1 MSTVSAVRNP
11 AVVLDGNA
19 VAAKVRAEVAARA
32 RSFAAKYGRR
42 PGLAVVQVGE
52 DPASTVYVRN
62 KRRSCVE
69 TGIESFAH
77 DLPASTREGE
87 LLALIATLNHDPSV
101 DGILVQMPLPK
112 GLDANR
118 IIDAIDPEKDVD
130 GLHPTNAGLLM
141 VGRPGLRACTP
152 TGCMRL
158 IVEAGCDPAGKHAL
172 VVGRSILVG
181 KPMALLLLE
190 ANATV
195 TIAHSRTADLAATVA
210 RADIVIAAV
219 GRAHMIKGEWIKPGA
234 VVIDVGTNKGA
245 DGKLTGDVEFEAAR
259 RIASAITPVP
269 GGVGPMTIAFL
280 LSNTVDAALARAGH
294 SLKHPA

>member
-1 MSTVSAVRNP
+1 
-11 AVVLDGNA
+11 VVLDGKA

-32 RSFAAKYGRR
+32 RAFTAQYGRR

-77 DLPASTREGE
+77 DLPATIREAE
-87 LLALIATLNHDPSV
+87 LLALIETLNHDPAV

-112 GLDANR
+112 GLDSNR
-118 IIDAIDPEKDVD
+118 IIDAIDPKKDVD
-130 GLHPTNAGLLM
+130 GLHPKNAGLLM
-141 VGRPGLRACTP
+141 VGRAGLRACTP
-152 TGCMRL
+152 SGCMRL
-158 IVEAGCDPAGKHAL
+158 IAEAGCDPAGKHAL

-195 TIAHSRTADLAATVA
+195 TIAHSRTADLAATVG
-210 RADIVIAAV
+210 RADIVVAAV

-245 DGKLTGDVEFEAAR
+245 DGKLTGDVQFEAAR
-259 RIASAITPVP
+259 RVASAITPVP

-280 LSNTVDAALARAGH
+280 LSNTVDAALARAADH
-294 SLKHPA
+294 

>member
-1 MSTVSAVRNP
+1 MSTVSAPRSA
-11 AVVLDGNA
+11 AVVLDGKA
-19 VAAKVRAEVAARA
+19 VAAKVRAEARTRA
-32 RSFAAKYGRR
+32 SLFAAKYGRR

-77 DLPASTREGE
+77 DLLATTPEDE
-87 LLALIATLNHDPSV
+87 LLALLTTLNNDASV

-112 GLDANR
+112 GLNSNR
-118 IIDAIDPEKDVD
+118 IIDAIDPQKDVD
-130 GLHPTNAGLLM
+130 GLHPQNAGLLM

-152 TGCMRL
+152 SGCMRL
-158 IVEAGCDPAGKHAL
+158 IAEAGCDPAGKHAL

-210 RADIVIAAV
+210 RADIVVAAV
-219 GRAHMIKGEWIKPGA
+219 GRAHMIKGAWIKPGA

-259 RIASAITPVP
+259 RVAAAITPVP

-280 LSNTVDAALARAGH
+280 MSNTVDAALARAGT
-294 SLKHPA
+294 L

>member
-1 MSTVSAVRNP
+1 MSSVSAPARS
-11 AVVLDGNA
+11 AVVLDGKA
-19 VAAKVRAEVAARA
+19 VAAKVRAETATRALTFSAR
-32 RSFAAKYGRR
+32 YGRR

-77 DLPASTREGE
+77 DLPATTREAH
-87 LLALIATLNHDPSV
+87 LLALIATLNHDPAV

-112 GLDANR
+112 GLDSNR
-118 IIDAIDPEKDVD
+118 IIDAIDPQKDVD
-130 GLHPTNAGLLM
+130 GLHPKNAGLLM
-141 VGRPGLRACTP
+141 VGRAGLRACTP
-152 TGCMRL
+152 SGCMRL
-158 IVEAGCDPAGKHAL
+158 IAEAGCDPAGKHAL

-195 TIAHSRTADLAATVA
+195 TIAHSRTADLAATVG
-210 RADIVIAAV
+210 RADIVVAAV

-259 RIASAITPVP
+259 RVASAITPVP

-280 LSNTVDAALARAGH
+280 LSNTVDAALARAAE
-294 SLKHPA
+294 L

>member
-1 MSTVSAVRNP
+1 MSSVSAPGRP
-11 AVVLDGNA
+11 AVVLDGKA
-19 VAAKVRAEVAARA
+19 VAAKVRAEAAERARA
-32 RSFAAKYGRR
+32 FTARFGRR

-77 DLPASTREGE
+77 DLPAKTLEAE
-87 LLALIATLNHDPSV
+87 LLALIATLNDDASV

-112 GLDANR
+112 HLDSNR

-130 GLHPTNAGLLM
+130 GLHPKNAGLLL

-152 TGCMRL
+152 SGCMRL
-158 IVEAGCDPAGKHAL
+158 IAEAGCDPAGKHAV

-195 TIAHSRTADLAATVA
+195 TIAHSRTPDLAATVA
-210 RADIVIAAV
+210 RADIVVAAV
-219 GRAHMIKGEWIKPGA
+219 GRAQMIKGAWLKPGA
-234 VVIDVGTNKGA
+234 VVIDVGTNKGE
-245 DGKLTGDVEFEAAR
+245 DGKLTGDVEFAAAR
-259 RIASAITPVP
+259 LVASAITPVP

-280 LSNTVDAALARAGH
+280 LSNTVDAALQRAGG
-294 SLKHPA
+294 A

>member
-1 MSTVSAVRNP
+1 MSSVSAPARS
-11 AVVLDGNA
+11 AVVLDGKA
-19 VAAKVRAEVAARA
+19 VAAKVRAETATRALTFSAR
-32 RSFAAKYGRR
+32 YGRR
-42 PGLAVVQVGE
+42 PGLAVVQVGD

-77 DLPASTREGE
+77 DLPATTREAH
-87 LLALIATLNHDPSV
+87 LLALIATLNHDPAV

-112 GLDANR
+112 GLYSNR
-118 IIDAIDPEKDVD
+118 IIDAIDPQKDVD
-130 GLHPTNAGLLM
+130 GLHPKNAGLLM
-141 VGRPGLRACTP
+141 VGRAGLRACTP
-152 TGCMRL
+152 SGCMRL
-158 IVEAGCDPAGKHAL
+158 IAEAGCDPAGKHAL

-195 TIAHSRTADLAATVA
+195 TIAHSRTADLAATVG
-210 RADIVIAAV
+210 RADIVVAAV

-259 RIASAITPVP
+259 RVASAITPVP

-280 LSNTVDAALARAGH
+280 LSNTVDAALARAGR
-294 SLKHPA
+294 S

>member
-1 MSTVSAVRNP
+1 MSSVSAP
-11 AVVLDGNA
+11 GSSAVVLDGKA

-32 RSFAAKYGRR
+32 RAFTAQYGRR

-77 DLPASTREGE
+77 DLPATIREAE
-87 LLALIATLNHDPSV
+87 LLALIATLNHDPAV

-118 IIDAIDPEKDVD
+118 IIDAIDPKKDVD
-130 GLHPTNAGLLM
+130 GLHPKNAGLLM
-141 VGRPGLRACTP
+141 VGRAGLRACTP
-152 TGCMRL
+152 SGCMRL
-158 IVEAGCDPAGKHAL
+158 IAEAGCDPAGKHAL

-195 TIAHSRTADLAATVA
+195 TIAHSRTVDLAATVG
-210 RADIVIAAV
+210 RADIVVAAV

-245 DGKLTGDVEFEAAR
+245 DGKLTGDVQFEAAR
-259 RIASAITPVP
+259 RVASAITPVP

-280 LSNTVDAALARAGH
+280 LSNTVDAALARAADH
-294 SLKHPA
+294 

>member
-1 MSTVSAVRNP
+1 MSSATAP
-11 AVVLDGNA
+11 GGSAVVLDGNA

-32 RSFAAKYGRR
+32 LTFTAQYGRR

-77 DLPASTREGE
+77 DLPATTREAE
-87 LLALIATLNHDPSV
+87 LLALITTLNHDPAV
-101 DGILVQMPLPK
+101 DGILVQMPLPR
-112 GLDANR
+112 GLDSNR
-118 IIDAIDPEKDVD
+118 IIDAIDPKKDVD

-152 TGCMRL
+152 SGCMRL
-158 IVEAGCDPAGKHAL
+158 LKEAGCDPAGKHA
-172 VVGRSILVG
+172 VVIGRSILVG

-195 TIAHSRTADLAATVA
+195 TIAHSRTPDLAAMVRT
-210 RADIVIAAV
+210 ADIVVAAV
-219 GRAHMIKGEWIKPGA
+219 GRAHMVKGTWIKPGA
-234 VVIDVGTNKGA
+234 VVLDVGTNKGS

-269 GGVGPMTIAFL
+269 GGVGPMTIALL
-280 LSNTVDAALARAGH
+280 LSNTVDAAVARVAR
-294 SLKHPA
+294 

>member
-1 MSTVSAVRNP
+1 MSSVSAP
-11 AVVLDGNA
+11 TGSAVVLDGKA
-19 VAAKVRAEVAARA
+19 VAAKVRAEAAARA
-32 RSFAAKYGRR
+32 ATFTAKYGRR

-77 DLPASTREGE
+77 DLPATTREAE
-87 LLALIATLNHDPSV
+87 LLALIARLNNDANV
-101 DGILVQMPLPK
+101 DGILVQMPLPT
-112 GLDANR
+112 GLDSNR
-118 IIDAIDPEKDVD
+118 IIDAIDPRKDVD
-130 GLHPTNAGLLM
+130 GLHPKNAGLLM

-152 TGCMRL
+152 SGCMRL
-158 IVEAGCDPAGKHAL
+158 IAEAGCDPAGKHAV

-195 TIAHSRTADLAATVA
+195 TIAHSRTADLAATVG
-210 RADIVIAAV
+210 RADIVVAAV
-219 GRAHMIKGEWIKPGA
+219 GRAHMIKGAWLKPGA

-259 RIASAITPVP
+259 RVAAAITPVP

-280 LSNTVDAALARAGH
+280 LSNTVDAALARAAD
-294 SLKHPA
+294 L

>member
-1 MSTVSAVRNP
+1 MASVSAATGA
-11 AVVLDGNA
+11 AVVLDGKA
-19 VAAKVRAEVAARA
+19 VAAKVRAEAAARA
-32 RSFAAKYGRR
+32 AAFAAQHGRR

-77 DLPASTREGE
+77 DLPASTREPE
-87 LLALIATLNHDPSV
+87 LLALIARLNEDARV

-118 IIDAIDPEKDVD
+118 IIDAIDPHKDVD
-130 GLHPTNAGLLM
+130 GLHPRNAGLLM
-141 VGRPGLRACTP
+141 VGRAGLRACTP

-158 IVEAGCDPAGKHAL
+158 IREAGCDPAGKHAV

-195 TIAHSRTADLAATVA
+195 TIAHSRTPDLAATVA
-210 RADIVIAAV
+210 RADIVVAAV
-219 GRAHMIKGEWIKPGA
+219 GRAHMIKGAWLKPGA

-245 DGKLTGDVEFEAAR
+245 DGKLIGDVEFEAAR
-259 RIASAITPVP
+259 HIAAVITPVP
-269 GGVGPMTIAFL
+269 GGVGPMTIAYL
-280 LSNTVDAALARAGH
+280 LSNTVDAALARATQR
-294 SLKHPA
+294 